1 MVENSEKQQILS
13 DILQS
18 PEFRDSKRYQDL
30 LQYLV
35 KETLANKV
43 PKEITVGIHFF
54 GKDTSFDPK
63 EDPTVRVYINNLR
76 KKLDHYYL
84 TCEKPFQYKLD
95 IPKGHYEVEFSQVI
109 PKPPVPKKQNYA
121 WMFAVAITC
130 LNLVVLLSFFFF
142 GGSAKTASTSVNPM
156 WTEFVKPNGR
166 PTLVV
171 LGDFYFLF
179 ERSIDG
185 KTGNFVRNFTINSPD
200 DYKQIVRN
208 DPAFA
213 KRFVQS
219 DFTFLRPSASWGL
232 AAILPTLQMS
242 PNGYSL
248 KLASQF
254 TIDDA
259 KANNIIYIGSFKNLY
274 NFQKIL
280 HIFHIHYN
288 LNPASFHLDG
298 PDSNTFLSPS
308 NSTLKAGNVEKDY
321 AVVAKAQGPEGSII
335 MLMLGFADT
344 GVIEATRFATDA
356 ELVGK
361 YITQDN
367 TQGSRFFTAVVETE
381 GLNQSILKT
390 HVRYLTSATH
400 SFKDLAPDTTSG
412 TRER

>member
-1 MVENSEKQQILS
+1 MADISEKQQVLA

-35 KETLANKV
+35 KETLAQKV
-43 PKEITVGIHFF
+43 PKEITIAIHFF
-54 GKDTSFDPK
+54 GKDSSFDPK

-84 TCEKPFQYKLD
+84 TCEKPYLFKLD
-95 IPKGHYEVEFSQVI
+95 IPKGHYEVEFIPNV
-109 PKPPVPKKQNYA
+109 PKPAAPVKIHPAWFYA
-121 WMFAVAITC
+121 GGITC
-130 LNLVVLLSFFFF
+130 LNLIVLAAFLFF
-142 GGSAKTASTSVNPM
+142 GNNQRSNQAAVNPVM
-156 WTEFVKPNGR
+156 ADFVSPHGR
-166 PTLVV
+166 PTLIV

-179 ERSIDG
+179 ERSEDG

-200 DYKQIVRN
+200 DYKQIIRN
-208 DPAFA
+208 NPDFA
-213 KRFVQS
+213 KRYLQS

-232 AAILPTLQMS
+232 AAILPALQQS
-242 PNGYSL
+242 PNGYSI

-254 TIDDA
+254 TVDDA
-259 KANNIIYIGSFKNLY
+259 KSNNIMYIGSFKNLY

-280 HIFHIHYN
+280 HLFHIHYN
-288 LNPASFHLDG
+288 LSPASFHLDG
-298 PDSNTFLSPS
+298 PDSSTFLSPS

-321 AVVAKAQGPEGSII
+321 AVVAKAQGPEGSVI

-356 ELVGK
+356 ELIEK
-361 YITQDN
+361 YITKDN
-367 TQGSRFFTAVVETE
+367 VPDSRFFTAVIETE

-390 HVRYLTSATH
+390 HVRYLTTATH
-400 SFKDLAPDTTSG
+400 TFKQPAPDSASG
-412 TRER
+412 AR

>member
-1 MVENSEKQQILS
+1 MVDNSEKQQILS

-43 PKEITVGIHFF
+43 PKEITVAIHFF
-54 GKDTSFDPK
+54 GKDSSFDPK

-84 TCEKPFQYKLD
+84 TCEKPLLYKLD
-95 IPKGHYEVEFSQVI
+95 IPKGHYEVEFI
-109 PKPPVPKKQNYA
+109 PIVSKPSTPLKKNYA
-121 WMFAVAITC
+121 WIYAVGVTG
-130 LNLVVLLSFFFF
+130 LNIIVLVSFFLFN
-142 GGSAKTASTSVNPM
+142 GSGQPKSSPVNPI
-156 WTEFVKPNGR
+156 WTDFVQPNGR

-179 ERSIDG
+179 ERSEDG
-185 KTGNFVRNFTINSPD
+185 KSKNIVRNFAINSPD
-200 DYKQIVRN
+200 DYKEVVRN
-208 DPAFA
+208 NPAFA
-213 KRFVQS
+213 QRYVQS

-232 AAILPTLQMS
+232 AAILPTLQAS

-288 LNPASFHLDG
+288 LTPASFHLDA
-298 PDSNTFLSPS
+298 PDSSSFLSPS
-308 NSTLKAGNVEKDY
+308 NSTLKAGNVEADY

-361 YITQDN
+361 YITKDN
-367 TQGSRFFTAVVETE
+367 APDNRFFTAVVETE

-390 HVRYLTSATH
+390 HVRYLTTAARTLKYPITDSA
-400 SFKDLAPDTTSG
+400 SG
-412 TRER
+412 SQPR